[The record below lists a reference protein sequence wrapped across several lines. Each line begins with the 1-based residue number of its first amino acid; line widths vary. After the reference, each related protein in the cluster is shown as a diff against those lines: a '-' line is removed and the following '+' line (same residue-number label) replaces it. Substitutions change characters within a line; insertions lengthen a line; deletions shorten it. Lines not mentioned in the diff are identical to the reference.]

1 PEEALQYFEKAI
13 KIDQDYDDAYLM
25 LFETLLKLDATED
38 IEDYIDDF
46 DFHALSGESLYL
58 LAKIYTINEDDEKAM
73 KYYKE
78 ASPLIGDSLEFYED
92 YFYYLSEIRHPLR
105 RDILDKLAELD
116 PGNMKWQ
123 DEKERL
129 TDEDEEP

>member
-1 PEEALQYFEKAI
+1 M
-13 KIDQDYDDAYLM
+13 M

-38 IEDYIDDF
+38 IEDYIDDCILN
-46 DFHALSGESLYL
+46 ALYGEYQYH
-58 LAKIYTINEDDEKAM
+58 LAKIYTINEAEEKAM

-129 TDEDEEP
+129 TDEDQE